1 MKRLFATILILV
13 LTMSL
18 LAACGQNDGAP
29 AAPPGA
35 PPGAPAGTPTPA
47 TQDPAAPAA
56 QDGETEETPEGP
68 PAPGTPLRG
77 GTLITGFHVVDAQL
91 VAINPFLPLQT
102 AFQVL
107 DLMYERL
114 LFFNY
119 VTGELMPMLAT
130 GYEWSADFMQLTF
143 TIRDGVTWHD
153 GQPFTAEDVVF
164 TFEALRDNPVLD
176 RFALWNVI
184 NSVSAS
190 GNNVVVN
197 LDTPFLSFPF
207 YMHEVRI
214 VPAHIWSNVPDVVT
228 ELNERPIGTGP
239 FIWRSHTVGTDVQFD
254 ANPNYWGGAPYVD
267 ELLFL
272 TFSTAP
278 ALSLAMLNNDM
289 HTSFGLAMPMI
300 PEFRT
305 IPGATIQI
313 MSGLN
318 MWAVNVNH
326 EDPLLSDP
334 IVRRAMAM
342 AINQNDLIH
351 RVEHSVVF
359 PTSPGFLPMVFG
371 DLVCQ
376 TAFNSLDFDPA
387 GAVELLESAG
397 FERGT
402 DGVFATPDGRRLS
415 FTYHNA
421 SGAPAQQMAAGMIQ
435 QWLLNIGIEI
445 LPRLAT
451 WPELTRMLETG
462 EFQLLQNQI
471 VVPPDPFAA
480 LNSVFHS
487 SMTAPTGTTTPGLN
501 YFRYRNPVVDALLDE
516 AAISTDE
523 ARRRAIFFEIQN
535 IIAEDAVF
543 LPMYN
548 TGPRHFF
555 FDGPFLGGFADD
567 VPILS
572 NFGIIQIHWVQQ

>member
-1 MKRLFATILILV
+1 MKRLFAIVITLFLAMA
-13 LTMSL
+13 LF
-18 LAACGQNDGAP
+18 AACAQNGVDPPAATPAP
-29 AAPPGA
+29 AATGETPPAQAEA
-35 PPGAPAGTPTPA
+35 PGEAV
-47 TQDPAAPAA
+47 PAAGAA
-56 QDGETEETPEGP
+56 V
-68 PAPGTPLRG
+68 RG
-77 GTLITGFHVVDAQL
+77 GTLITGFHTVDAQL
-91 VAINPFLPLQT
+91 VARNPFLPGQT
-102 AFQVL
+102 EFRVL
-107 DLMYERL
+107 DFMYERL

-119 VTGELMPMLAT
+119 ITGELMPMLAT
-130 GYEWSADFMQLTF
+130 DYEWSSDFMQLTF
-143 TIRDGVTWHD
+143 TIRDGVQWHD

-184 NSVSAS
+184 SSVNAV
-190 GNNVVVN
+190 GNTAVFN
-197 LDTPFLSFPF
+197 LNTPFLSLPF
-207 YMHEVRI
+207 YMHEIRI
-214 VPAHIWSNVPDVVT
+214 VPRHIWQNVNDIVL
-228 ELNERPIGTGP
+228 ELNETPVGTGP
-239 FIWRSHTVGTDVQFD
+239 FIWRTHTVGTDVQFD

-278 ALSLAMLNNDM
+278 ALSLAMINGDM
-289 HTSFGLAMPMI
+289 HTSFGLAMPFI

-305 IPGATIQI
+305 VPGANIQI

-318 MWAVNVNH
+318 MWAVNLNH
-326 EDPLLSDP
+326 EDELLADP
-334 IVRRAMAM
+334 VLRRAMAM
-342 AINQNDLIH
+342 AINQDDLIH

-376 TAFNSLDFDPA
+376 EAFNSLSFDPA

-397 FERGT
+397 FVRGS
-402 DGVFATPDGRRLS
+402 DGIFSTADGRRLS

-435 QWLLNIGIEI
+435 QWLLNIGVEI
-445 LPRLAT
+445 IPRLAT

-471 VVPPDPFAA
+471 IVPPDPFAA
-480 LNSVFHS
+480 LNAVFHS
-487 SMTAPTGTTTPGLN
+487 SMTAPTGTSTPGLN

-516 AAISTDE
+516 AATSTDE
-523 ARRRAIFFEIQN
+523 ARRRDIFFEIQN
-535 IIAEDAVF
+535 IIAADAVF

-548 TGPRHFF
+548 TGPRHFYL
-555 FDGPFLGGFADD
+555 DGPLFGGFADD
-567 VPILS
+567 VPVLS
-572 NFGIIQIHWVQQ
+572 NFGIIRIHQLQQ

>member
-1 MKRLFATILILV
+1 MMKRLFATIIMLV
-13 LTMSL
+13 LVAGL
-18 LAACGQNDGAP
+18 LAACGQDGGGTATPPPAPTPQGQAAP
-29 AAPPGA
+29 AQPATPAEAAPL
-35 PPGAPAGTPTPA
+35 AGTPV
-47 TQDPAAPAA
+47 Q
-56 QDGETEETPEGP
+56 
-68 PAPGTPLRG
+68 G

-91 VAINPFLPLQT
+91 VARNPFLPGQT
-102 AFQVL
+102 AIQVL

-130 GYEWSADFMQLTF
+130 GYEWSSDFTQITF
-143 TIRDGVTWHD
+143 TVRDGVQWHD
-153 GQPFTAEDVVF
+153 GQPLIAEDVVF

-190 GNNVVVN
+190 GNNVVFN

-207 YMHEVRI
+207 YMHEIRI
-214 VPAHIWSNVPDVVT
+214 VPRHIWQNVSDIVL
-228 ELNERPIGTGP
+228 ELNETPTGTGP

-278 ALSLAMLNNDM
+278 ALSLAMLNDDM
-289 HTSFGLAMPMI
+289 HTSFGLAMPFI

-305 IPGATIQI
+305 IPGANIQI

-318 MWAVNVNH
+318 MWAVNINH
-326 EDPLLSDP
+326 EDELLSDP

-342 AINQNDLIH
+342 AINQHDLIH

-376 TAFNSLDFDPA
+376 TAFNSLEFNA
-387 GAVELLESAG
+387 AAAVELLESSG
-397 FERGT
+397 FVRGS
-402 DGVFATPDGRRLS
+402 DGIFSTPDGRRLS

-471 VVPPDPFAA
+471 IVPPDPFAA
-480 LNSVFHS
+480 LNAVFHS
-487 SMTAPTGTTTPGLN
+487 SMTAPTGTSTPGLN

-516 AAISTDE
+516 AATSTNE
-523 ARRRAIFFEIQN
+523 ARRRDIFFEIQN
-535 IIAEDAVF
+535 IIADDAVF

-548 TGPRHFF
+548 TGPRHFY
-555 FDGPFLGGFADD
+555 FDGPLFGGFADD
-567 VPILS
+567 VPVLS
-572 NFGIIQIHWVQQ
+572 NFGIVRIHQIQQ